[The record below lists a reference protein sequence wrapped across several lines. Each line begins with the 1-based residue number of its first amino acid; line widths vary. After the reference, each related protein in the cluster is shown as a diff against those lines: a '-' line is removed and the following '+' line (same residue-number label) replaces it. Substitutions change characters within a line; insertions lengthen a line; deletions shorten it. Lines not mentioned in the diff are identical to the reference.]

1 MNVPEACERALRD
14 GFIAAS
20 IAGTYRC
27 FRLDDLTLEP
37 TEPTATTT
45 IGIMASPDTPRGYK
59 DSARAVPVTIALHTF
74 FAADRKHA
82 VLTALETSIRNNL
95 ESEAFSSQFTEA
107 TGVTYNAIVF
117 TDSGQPIADQQDS
130 IIELSFVLHVCAAW
144 ATA

>member
-45 IGIMASPDTPRGYK
+45 IGIMASQDIPRGYK
-59 DSARAVPVTIALHTF
+59 DPARTVPVTIALHTF
-74 FAADRKHA
+74 YADDPKHA

-95 ESEAFSSQFTEA
+95 ESEAFSSQFA
-107 TGVTYNAIVF
+107 KTGVTYNAIVF